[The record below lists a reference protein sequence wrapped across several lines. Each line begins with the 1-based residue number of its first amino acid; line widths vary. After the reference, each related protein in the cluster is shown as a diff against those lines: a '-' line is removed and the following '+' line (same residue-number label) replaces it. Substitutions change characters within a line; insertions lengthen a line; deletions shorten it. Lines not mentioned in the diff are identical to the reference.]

1 MMLHPKVA
9 RKITWLPQTKAR
21 LSRKGAIGLC
31 GLACITAIAGI
42 GLSGAHRDFA
52 QSAQAAAQANSAQAN
67 SVQVDGA
74 RPPAPQPQA
83 KPSASVPDASVS
95 AAPDPLIHSPKQ
107 QIAIDSA
114 NLLKLATSLKAEVDK
129 SDRNMLS
136 VPVVRDA
143 GAIEQLAHRMR
154 GQ

>member
-1 MMLHPKVA
+1 MMLHPKVT
-9 RKITWLPQTKAR
+9 RKITWLPPTKAR

-52 QSAQAAAQANSAQAN
+52 QSAQAAVVANSA
-67 SVQVDGA
+67 QVDGA